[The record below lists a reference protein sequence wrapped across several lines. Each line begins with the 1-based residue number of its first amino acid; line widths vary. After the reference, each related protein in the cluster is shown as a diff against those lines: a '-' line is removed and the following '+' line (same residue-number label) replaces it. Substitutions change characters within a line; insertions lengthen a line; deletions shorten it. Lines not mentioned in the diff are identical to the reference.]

1 MHKTLLTGAAL
12 TLFAAAMGASGTAAA
27 YPMYPTTPCTE
38 ANYGDIT
45 TVDTWRLPDGIT
57 QRIYQ
62 CDEGGWIL
70 IGYCD
75 AMGCLYL

>member
-1 MHKTLLTGAAL
+1 MHKTLLTGAAAVV
-12 TLFAAAMGASGTAAA
+12 FAAAMGASGTAAA
-27 YPMYPTTPCTE
+27 YPMYPTTPCTS
-38 ANYGDIT
+38 ANDGEIT
-45 TVDTWRLPDGIT
+45 AVGLPDGIT

-62 CDEGGWIL
+62 CDAGNWVL